1 MPCEH
6 VELDHPF
13 SVAEELTALLSAY
26 RGTHVIYLD
35 ENKQKENERNREAI
49 AEAMYYF
56 NAGLLFGLQ
65 HATPPEQKTREGFK
79 PPKI

>member
-1 MPCEH
+1 MPCER

-13 SVAEELTALLSAY
+13 SITEELTTLLSAY
-26 RGTHVIYLD
+26 RRTRVLYLD
-35 ENKQKENERNREAI
+35 ENKRKENEQNRENI

-65 HATPPEQKTREGFK
+65 HATPHKELG
-79 PPKI
+79 

>member
-1 MPCEH
+1 MPGER

-13 SVAEELTALLSAY
+13 SVTEELTELLSAY
-26 RGTHVIYLD
+26 RGTRVLYLD
-35 ENKQKENERNREAI
+35 ENKRKENERNREAI

-65 HATPPEQKTREGFK
+65 HATPTEK
-79 PPKI
+79 PRTFDGPDD